1 MLQPFHPA
9 QVAGS
14 FFGVK
19 DERNL
24 ESKAIDLMI
33 RQLAESNDEVRIS
46 DRERFAQQNLMSG
59 MWVRLWERV
68 ILCLTC
74 RQIAGQDK

>member
-14 FFGVK
+14 FFEVK

-33 RQLAESNDEVRIS
+33 RRLAESNDEVWIS
-46 DRERFAQQNLMSG
+46 NFERFAQQNLTSG
-59 MWVRLWERV
+59 IV
-68 ILCLTC
+68 IVAC
-74 RQIAGQDK
+74 GSE